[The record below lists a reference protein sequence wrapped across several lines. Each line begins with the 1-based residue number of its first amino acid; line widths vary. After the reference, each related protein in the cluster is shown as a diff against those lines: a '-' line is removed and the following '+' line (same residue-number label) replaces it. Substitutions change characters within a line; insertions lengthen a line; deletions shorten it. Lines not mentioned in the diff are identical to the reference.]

1 MSLQKTYNILNED
14 FFDDSELTD
23 DINIP
28 DEEPL
33 SNQDNVPN
41 YEYTYHIQIII
52 HVWPLVKYT
61 KKSDIYYFEIP
72 KYKHLIES
80 TFIAIKNALEY
91 ILKASSIVT
100 DYSTPKFCAT
110 NSKFITEFPYMN
122 NKPSSEFFKEFFH
135 NAISLETTVNLSNRK
150 TEDKI
155 KKFLYSL
162 WRIQSVYNKL
172 MRKLENRTNKIT
184 PRFDIGVFR
193 NKPYKKSDL
202 TELIQTDDEWPDKL
216 INVLNYK
223 DETD

>member
-1 MSLQKTYNILNED
+1 MEKMRLQRQHKILNED
-14 FFDDSELTD
+14 FFDD
-23 DINIP
+23 INIP
-28 DEEPL
+28 DDEPL
-33 SNQDNVPN
+33 SNQDNYSN

-52 HVWPLVKYT
+52 HVWPLVKFT

-72 KYKHLIES
+72 KYKPLIES
-80 TFIAIKNALEY
+80 TFMKMKNTLEY

-100 DYSTPKFCAT
+100 DYSKPKFCAT
-110 NSKFITEFPYMN
+110 NSKFITESPYMN
-122 NKPSSEFFKEFFH
+122 NKPSSKFFEEFFH
-135 NAISLETTVNLSNRK
+135 QAISLETTFNLSNRK

-162 WRIQSVYNKL
+162 WRIQTIYNKL
-172 MRKLENRTNKIT
+172 MRKLENRTKIS

-193 NKPYKKSDL
+193 NNPYKKSNL

-216 INVLNYK
+216 INILNYK